1 MVIRHNAVMA
11 KIPLAICATL
21 GVLAISGQAQA
32 KTARPAATAPAA
44 QPAPT
49 APAPGAPMTRADVIA
64 RLRAEFAVFDTNKDG
79 YVSQQELAAGLAAD
93 QARAVAEMRRRR
105 AAAFDAMDTNHD
117 GQLSRDEFLAAGPQP
132 GPVPDGSAILAKLD
146 TNHDGSLSFDEFAAR
161 ALAAFDQRQA
171 SQAQA
176 NQPQAQPNQNGR

>member
-1 MVIRHNAVMA
+1 MA

-21 GVLAISGQAQA
+21 GVLAISGQAEA
-32 KTARPAATAPAA
+32 KTARPAATAPVAP
-44 QPAPT
+44 PAPVQ
-49 APAPGAPMTRADVIA
+49 GAPMTRADVIA

-132 GPVPDGSAILAKLD
+132 GPVPDGSAILARLD
-146 TNHDGSLSFDEFAAR
+146 ANHDGSLSFDEFAAR

-171 SQAQA
+171 SQGQA
-176 NQPQAQPNQNGR
+176 NPQQAQPNQNGR